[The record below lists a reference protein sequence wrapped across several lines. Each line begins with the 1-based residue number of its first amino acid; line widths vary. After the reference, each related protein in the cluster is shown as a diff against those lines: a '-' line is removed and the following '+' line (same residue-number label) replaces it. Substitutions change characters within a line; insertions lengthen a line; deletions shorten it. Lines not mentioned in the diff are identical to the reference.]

1 MFSGICVI
9 LYCFPLTKKR
19 NLCIR
24 GKKTTQKKYEFA
36 LYKSTVK
43 YYYSFKSLL
52 LSLNIIFQYM
62 KFTPYTVVL
71 IFSLLLTN
79 VQIVYGQD
87 NSKIDKLQNQ
97 LITTTDDTT
106 KIDLLIEL
114 SKSTSWSD
122 VNLSEQYAKQALKL
136 SQRINYETGLAYSKF
151 RLVVIFIDFDFK
163 LTEELILES
172 LEHAQHLN
180 DSLLIARIYNSIGN
194 LKDNLKET
202 EDALLYYNK
211 SLQIYLNQNQD
222 SLAAG
227 VYNNLGI
234 IYKTLSNDSLSEA
247 YFLKAAEINTR
258 TKNFLWLSIN
268 YLNIGN
274 NLIESDRLEKGY
286 SYLTKSLDIA
296 KNNNFSR
303 VLPWIYNNMSHYY
316 LNIREYSESID
327 YAKQALKIAKDQ
339 VNRIQE
345 RAALIHL
352 KNAYFEKN
360 DLLKAYKYSELI
372 NTVNDS
378 INKYS
383 KLKELDLLEM
393 RYKFEEEQKAE
404 KLERELLKAEH
415 SRKELRYILTIL
427 VAGLIILIIV
437 FLYVLQHNR
446 IRRKDLKQKNTLLE
460 KEKLSKD
467 LEFKN
472 KELTT
477 NVMYLLKKNEFISTI
492 SDKLKNTSFDS
503 NDKNS
508 NVIDRIISELD
519 KSISDDNWEDFEVR
533 FQEVHVGFYNHLSK
547 EFPALTPNE
556 LRLCAFL
563 RLNMTSKEI
572 AGITFQSAD
581 SLKTARYRLRKKLN
595 LSREDNLISFLTQF

>member
-1 MFSGICVI
+1 
-9 LYCFPLTKKR
+9 
-19 NLCIR
+19 
-24 GKKTTQKKYEFA
+24 
-36 LYKSTVK
+36 
-43 YYYSFKSLL
+43 
-52 LSLNIIFQYM
+52 M

-106 KIDLLIEL
+106 KIDILIEL

-151 RLVVIFIDFDFK
+151 RLAAIFIDFDFK

-427 VAGLIILIIV
+427 VAGLIILLIA

-446 IRRKDLKQKNTLLE
+446 IRRKDLKQQNTLLE

>member
-1 MFSGICVI
+1 
-9 LYCFPLTKKR
+9 
-19 NLCIR
+19 
-24 GKKTTQKKYEFA
+24 
-36 LYKSTVK
+36 
-43 YYYSFKSLL
+43 
-52 LSLNIIFQYM
+52 M
-62 KFTPYTVVL
+62 KFVFYTVVL
-71 IFSLLLTN
+71 IFSLILTN

-106 KIDLLIEL
+106 KIDILIEL

-136 SQRINYETGLAYSKF
+136 SQQINYEKGLAYSKF
-151 RLVVIFIDFDFK
+151 RLAVIFIDFDFK

-247 YFLKAAEINTR
+247 YYLKAAEINTR

-274 NLIESDRLEKGY
+274 NLIESDKLEKGY

-393 RYKFEEEQKAE
+393 RYKFEEEQKAQ

-415 SRKELRYILTIL
+415 SRKELKYILTIL
-427 VAGLIILIIV
+427 VAGLTILIIV